1 MGRKIKLAIISGF
14 TLAAAVLPGC
24 TMPPETPLRAKQAS
38 EAPSGSPAASLPT
51 ANQGENMTIAKEAA
65 VPDTLI
71 LNASVLQDIRSKVK
85 SNQAADFQ
93 AALNQLRKEADLA
106 LKTGPFS
113 VVHKQSTP
121 PSGDKHDYMSMAPYW
136 WPDPGKPDGRPYI
149 QKDGQTNPE
158 RATNRYDATR
168 LGNMA
173 SAVETLALAYY
184 LTGHEPYGEKAA
196 MLLRVWFLDEE
207 TRMNPNMNFGQSVPG
222 RTDGRK
228 EGVLDSRHFLTTSDA
243 AALLAGSPNWPD
255 KDMAAYKSWV
265 KEYTGWLKVNKL
277 ALEEK
282 AAKNNHGTWYDAI
295 YTGLTLFIGEK
306 DAAAAYLRETVPKR
320 VAAQIQPDG
329 SMPLEMSRTRSFHYP
344 VFNLEAFSMLAL
356 YGSKVGF
363 DAWNYQTADG
373 KSIHQAYQFLVPYF
387 NGKPWE
393 REQIKAENE
402 SEFASYLREAAVV
415 YKDPSYADAADKTLG
430 ASRSSSR
437 TNLIAPKPVFK

>member
-1 MGRKIKLAIISGF
+1 MIAIMSGV
-14 TLAAAVLPGC
+14 TLAATALPGC
-24 TMPPETPLRAKQAS
+24 SSQPDTSSQPK
-38 EAPSGSPAASLPT
+38 PAAAVQSSPPASPPAT
-51 ANQGENMTIAKEAA
+51 ATKVETTQKETIEL
-65 VPDTLI
+65 DTLI
-71 LNASVLQDIRSKVK
+71 MNASVLKDIRSKVK
-85 SNQAADFQ
+85 SNNAAEFQ
-93 AALNQLRKEADLA
+93 AAISQLRREADAA

-113 VVHKQSTP
+113 VVNKQSTP
-121 PSGDKHDYMSMAPYW
+121 PSGNKHDYMSMAPYW
-136 WPDPGKPDGRPYI
+136 WPDPAKPDGKPYI

-158 RATNRYDATR
+158 RGTNKYDATS

-173 SAVETLALAYY
+173 SSVETLALAYY
-184 LTGHEPYGEKAA
+184 LTGNEPYGERAA
-196 MLLRVWFLDEE
+196 KLLRTWFLDAE
-207 TRMNPNMNFGQSVPG
+207 TKMNPNMNFGQSVPG

-243 AALLAGSPNWPD
+243 VALLAGSPNWSQND
-255 KDMAAYKSWV
+255 TAAYKSWV
-265 KEYTGWLKVNKL
+265 KEYVGWLKVNKL

-295 YTGLTLFIGEK
+295 YTGLMIFSGDK
-306 DAAAAYLRETVPKR
+306 DAAAAYLRETLPKR
-320 VAAQIQPDG
+320 VAGQIQPDG

-344 VFNLEAFSMLAL
+344 VFNLEAFSMLAI

-363 DAWNYQTADG
+363 DAWNYATTDG

-415 YKDPSYADAADKTLG
+415 YKDKTYAEAADKTLG
-430 ASRSSSR
+430 ASKNSSR
-437 TNLIAPKPVFK
+437 TNFIAPKPNLQ